1 LGFREIDI
9 PGQTVALKKQIRLH
23 VFWSKQGASRRS
35 KLKNPGR
42 FFQPTIKVWKAS
54 MFYPLELFIGLRYTR
69 AKRRNHFISFI
80 SVISILG
87 IAIGVA
93 TLITVLSVMNGFE
106 KELRE
111 RILGM
116 VSHATISP
124 IKGGIRNW
132 EDLIAQAREHPL
144 VIGAAPYIEGE
155 GLMKSGASVHGV
167 SIRGVLP
174 DYEETVS
181 EVAAKMIDGSL
192 GDLAPGGYGIVLGRE
207 LALLMGAGVGDDVIL
222 ITPQANVTPVGVLPR
237 MRRFT
242 VVGVFE
248 VGMEVY
254 DSALALMHMQDAAA
268 LMRLGGE
275 GVSGIRLKL
284 SDMMQAR
291 EVASEL
297 TRTLDEHYWISDW
310 TRQHVNFFKA
320 VQMEKRVMFVI
331 LTLIL
336 TVAVFNIVSTLVMVV
351 TDKQSDIAILRTL
364 GLSPGGVMKVFMIQG
379 VIIGFVGALA
389 GVVCGSLLALNAERI
404 VAALEHAFHVKFL
417 SPDVYYISN
426 LPSDLHWSD
435 VGVVG
440 LVSFVLSVLAT
451 LYPAWR
457 AAKIQ
462 PAEAL
467 RYE

>member
-1 LGFREIDI
+1 
-9 PGQTVALKKQIRLH
+9 
-23 VFWSKQGASRRS
+23 
-35 KLKNPGR
+35 
-42 FFQPTIKVWKAS
+42 
-54 MFYPLELFIGLRYTR
+54 MFYPLEFFIGLRYTR

-106 KELRE
+106 KELRA

-124 IKGGIRNW
+124 IDSGIRDWKKVIEEAKHN
-132 EDLIAQAREHPL
+132 PL

-155 GLMKSGASVHGV
+155 GLMKSGSSVHGV

-174 DYEETVS
+174 EYETTVS
-181 EVAAKMIDGSL
+181 EVAEKMVE
-192 GDLAPGGYGIVLGRE
+192 GDLRGLEPGKYGIVLGRE
-207 LALLMGAGVGDDVIL
+207 LAMLMGVGVGDDVIL

-242 VVGVFE
+242 VVGIFE

-254 DSALALMHMQDAAA
+254 DRALALLHMQDAAA
-268 LMRLGGE
+268 LMRVGDA
-275 GVSGIRLKL
+275 GVSGVRLKL

-291 EVASEL
+291 EVAAQL
-297 TRTLDEHYWISDW
+297 ADTLEGHYWISDW

-320 VQMEKRVMFVI
+320 VEMEKRVMFVI

-364 GLSPGGVMKVFMIQG
+364 GLAPAGVMKVFIIQG
-379 VIIGFVGALA
+379 VVIGFVGAFC
-389 GVVCGSLLALNAERI
+389 GVVFGSLLALNAEQI
-404 VAALEHAFHVKFL
+404 VAFLERIFHVKFL
-417 SPDVYYISN
+417 SPDVYYISK

-457 AAKIQ
+457 AARTQ

>member
-1 LGFREIDI
+1 MGSLLAGIAIQTFK
-9 PGQTVALKKQIRLH
+9 PGCGVIA
-23 VFWSKQGASRRS
+23 
-35 KLKNPGR
+35 P
-42 FFQPTIKVWKAS
+42 
-54 MFYPLELFIGLRYTR
+54 MFYPLEFFIGLRYTR

-80 SVISILG
+80 SVISIAG

-93 TLITVLSVMNGFE
+93 TLIIVLSVMNGFQ

-124 IKGGIRNW
+124 YSGGLPGW
-132 EDLIAQAREHPL
+132 QGLIERSKQHPL
-144 VIGAAPYIEGE
+144 VIGAAPYVEGE
-155 GLMKSGASVHGV
+155 ALMEHGRQVQGAA
-167 SIRGVLP
+167 IRGVLP
-174 DYEETVS
+174 EHEKNVS
-181 EVAAKMIDGSL
+181 EVADKMLFGRL
-192 GDLAPGGYGIVLGRE
+192 EDLKAGEYGIVLGRE
-207 LALLMGAGVGDDVIL
+207 LALILGVTVGDQVTV
-222 ITPQANVTPVGVLPR
+222 ITPQANTTPVGVLPR

-248 VGMEVY
+248 VGMEIY
-254 DSALALMHMQDAAA
+254 DRTLALMHMEDAAK
-268 LMRLGGE
+268 LLRITE
-275 GVSGIRLKL
+275 GAGGIRLKL

-291 EVASEL
+291 NVANEL
-297 TRTLDEHYWISDW
+297 NTAFDEQFWVTDW
-310 TRQHVNFFKA
+310 THQHSNFFKA

-364 GLSPGGVMKVFMIQG
+364 GMPPAGIMKVFLIQG
-379 VIIGFVGALA
+379 ILIGFVGALL
-389 GVVCGSLLALNAERI
+389 GVVCGVLVAVNVEGIVGFLESL
-404 VAALEHAFHVKFL
+404 FSVKFL
-417 SPDVYYISN
+417 SPDVYYISD
-426 LPSDLHWSD
+426 LPSDMHWAD
-435 VGVVG
+435 VILVG
-440 LVSFVLSVLAT
+440 TVSFVLSVIAT

-457 AAKIQ
+457 AAKVR

>member
-1 LGFREIDI
+1 
-9 PGQTVALKKQIRLH
+9 
-23 VFWSKQGASRRS
+23 
-35 KLKNPGR
+35 
-42 FFQPTIKVWKAS
+42 

-124 IKGGIRNW
+124 INGGIRNW
-132 EDLIAQAREHPL
+132 EDLIAQARQHPL

-155 GLMKSGASVHGV
+155 GLMKSGSSVHGV

-174 DYEETVS
+174 DYEATVS

-254 DSALALMHMQDAAA
+254 DRALALMHMQDAAA

-435 VGVVG
+435 VGIVG

>member
-1 LGFREIDI
+1 
-9 PGQTVALKKQIRLH
+9 
-23 VFWSKQGASRRS
+23 
-35 KLKNPGR
+35 
-42 FFQPTIKVWKAS
+42 
-54 MFYPLELFIGLRYTR
+54 MFYPLEFFIGLRYTR

-124 IKGGIRNW
+124 IQGGIRNW
-132 EDLIAQAREHPL
+132 EGLIEQAKRHPL
-144 VIGAAPYIEGE
+144 VTGAAPYIEGE
-155 GLMKSGASVHGV
+155 GLMKSGSSVHGV

-174 DYEETVS
+174 EYEATVS

-192 GDLAPGGYGIVLGRE
+192 GNLAAGEYGIVLGRE
-207 LALLMGAGVGDDVIL
+207 LALLMGAGVGDEVIL

-254 DSALALMHMQDAAA
+254 DRALALMHMQDAAS
-268 LMRLGGE
+268 LMRLGDS
-275 GVSGIRLKL
+275 GVGGIRLKL

-291 EVASEL
+291 EVAAEL
-297 TRTLDEHYWISDW
+297 TQTLDEHYWISDW

-364 GLSPGGVMKVFMIQG
+364 GLSPGGVMKIFMIQG
-379 VIIGFVGALA
+379 VLIGFVGALA
-389 GVVCGSLLALNAERI
+389 GVVCGSLLALNAEEI
-404 VAALEHAFHVKFL
+404 VAFLERIFQVKFL

-435 VGVVG
+435 VGIVG

-457 AAKIQ
+457 AAKVQ

>member
-1 LGFREIDI
+1 M
-9 PGQTVALKKQIRLH
+9 
-23 VFWSKQGASRRS
+23 
-35 KLKNPGR
+35 KNG
-42 FFQPTIKVWKAS
+42 S
-54 MFYPLELFIGLRYTR
+54 
-69 AKRRNHFISFI
+69 
-80 SVISILG
+80 
-87 IAIGVA
+87 
-93 TLITVLSVMNGFE
+93 
-106 KELRE
+106 
-111 RILGM
+111 
-116 VSHATISP
+116 
-124 IKGGIRNW
+124 
-132 EDLIAQAREHPL
+132 
-144 VIGAAPYIEGE
+144 
-155 GLMKSGASVHGV
+155 SVHGV
-167 SIRGVLP
+167 SIRGVVPEL
-174 DYEETVS
+174 ESTVS
-181 EVAAKMIDGSL
+181 EVADKMIEGNL
-192 GDLAPGGYGIVLGRE
+192 QNLVAGEYGIVLGRE
-207 LALLMGAGVGDDVIL
+207 LALLMGVGVGDDIIL

-242 VVGVFE
+242 VVGIFE

-254 DSALALMHMQDAAA
+254 DRALAMMHMQDASA
-268 LMRLGGE
+268 LMRRGGE

-291 EVASEL
+291 EVAADL
-297 TRTLDEHYWISDW
+297 TQQLEEHYWISDW

-364 GLSPGGVMKVFMIQG
+364 GLSPAGVMKVFMIQG
-379 VIIGFVGALA
+379 LIIGFVGALT
-389 GVVCGSLLALNAERI
+389 GVVLGSLLALNAAEI
-404 VAALEHAFHVKFL
+404 VALLERMFHVKFL

-435 VGVVG
+435 VGIVG

-457 AAKIQ
+457 AAKVQ

>member
-1 LGFREIDI
+1 M
-9 PGQTVALKKQIRLH
+9 
-23 VFWSKQGASRRS
+23 
-35 KLKNPGR
+35 
-42 FFQPTIKVWKAS
+42 FQ
-54 MFYPLELFIGLRYTR
+54 PLELFIGLRYTR

-80 SVISILG
+80 SVISIAG

-124 IKGGIRNW
+124 FGGGIKDW
-132 EDLIAQAREHPL
+132 EALIAAAQKNPL
-144 VIGAAPYIEGE
+144 VIAAAPYVEGE
-155 GLMKSGASVHGV
+155 ALMKSGSSVHGV
-167 SIRGVLP
+167 SLRGVLP
-174 DYEETVS
+174 EYEAAVS
-181 EVAAKMIDGSL
+181 EVGSKMIDGQL
-192 GDLAPGGYGIVLGRE
+192 GALKPGEYGIVLGRE
-207 LALLMGAGVGDDVIL
+207 LALMMGATIGSDVIVM
-222 ITPQANVTPVGVLPR
+222 TPQANVTPVGVLPR

-242 VVGVFE
+242 VVGIFE

-254 DSALALMHMQDAAA
+254 DRALALLHMQDAST
-268 LMRLGGE
+268 LMRLE
-275 GVSGIRLKL
+275 DDGVSGVRLKL
-284 SDMMQAR
+284 TDMMQAR
-291 EVASEL
+291 TVAEEL
-297 TRTLDEHYWISDW
+297 TQTLDQQYWVSDW

-364 GLSPGGVMKVFMIQG
+364 GLPPAGIMKIFMIQG
-379 VIIGFVGALA
+379 VIIGFAGALA
-389 GVVCGSLLALNAERI
+389 GTVCGVLLALNAEDL
-404 VAALEHAFHVKFL
+404 VALLENFLQMKFL

-435 VGVVG
+435 VGLVG
-440 LVSFVLSVLAT
+440 LVSFILSVIAT

>member
-1 LGFREIDI
+1 
-9 PGQTVALKKQIRLH
+9 
-23 VFWSKQGASRRS
+23 
-35 KLKNPGR
+35 
-42 FFQPTIKVWKAS
+42 

-80 SVISILG
+80 SVISIAG
-87 IAIGVA
+87 IAIGVL
-93 TLITVLSVMNGFE
+93 TLIVVLSVMNGFQ

-124 IKGGIRNW
+124 YNGGLTDW
-132 EDLIAQAREHPL
+132 QGLIEQAKRHPL
-144 VIGAAPYIEGE
+144 VVAAAPYVEGE
-155 GLMKSGASVHGV
+155 ALMEHNRQVQGAA
-167 SIRGVLP
+167 IRGVLP
-174 DYEETVS
+174 ELEKNVS
-181 EVAAKMIDGSL
+181 EVADKMLFGQL
-192 GDLAPGGYGIVLGRE
+192 EDLKPGEYGIVLGRE
-207 LALLMGAGVGDDVIL
+207 LALILGVTIGDKVTV
-222 ITPQANVTPVGVLPR
+222 ITPQANTTPVGVLPR

-248 VGMEVY
+248 VGMEIY
-254 DSALALMHMQDAAA
+254 DRTLALMHVEDAAK
-268 LMRLGGE
+268 LLRIPE
-275 GVSGIRLKL
+275 GASGVRLKL

-291 EVASEL
+291 EVANEL
-297 TRTLDEHYWISDW
+297 NAAFGDQYWVTDW
-310 TRQHVNFFKA
+310 THQHSNFFKA

-364 GLSPGGVMKVFMIQG
+364 GMPPAGIMKIFLIQG
-379 VIIGFVGALA
+379 TLIGFVGALLGMIF
-389 GVVCGSLLALNAERI
+389 GVSIALNVEQL
-404 VAALEHAFHVKFL
+404 VAFLETVFSVKFL

-426 LPSDLHWSD
+426 LPSDMHWSD
-435 VGVVG
+435 VALVG
-440 LVSFVLSVLAT
+440 SVSFILSVVAT

-457 AAKIQ
+457 AAKIR

>member
-1 LGFREIDI
+1 
-9 PGQTVALKKQIRLH
+9 
-23 VFWSKQGASRRS
+23 
-35 KLKNPGR
+35 
-42 FFQPTIKVWKAS
+42 
-54 MFYPLELFIGLRYTR
+54 
-69 AKRRNHFISFI
+69 
-80 SVISILG
+80 
-87 IAIGVA
+87 
-93 TLITVLSVMNGFE
+93 
-106 KELRE
+106 
-111 RILGM
+111 
-116 VSHATISP
+116 
-124 IKGGIRNW
+124 
-132 EDLIAQAREHPL
+132 
-144 VIGAAPYIEGE
+144 
-155 GLMKSGASVHGV
+155 
-167 SIRGVLP
+167 
-174 DYEETVS
+174 
-181 EVAAKMIDGSL
+181 
-192 GDLAPGGYGIVLGRE
+192 
-207 LALLMGAGVGDDVIL
+207 
-222 ITPQANVTPVGVLPR
+222 
-237 MRRFT
+237 
-242 VVGVFE
+242 
-248 VGMEVY
+248 MEVY
-254 DSALALMHMQDAAA
+254 DRALALMHMQDAAA

-291 EVASEL
+291 EVAAEL
-297 TRTLDEHYWISDW
+297 TRSLDEHYWISDW

-364 GLSPGGVMKVFMIQG
+364 GLSPAGVMKIFMIQG

-389 GVVCGSLLALNAERI
+389 GVVCGSLLALNAEQI

>member
-1 LGFREIDI
+1 
-9 PGQTVALKKQIRLH
+9 
-23 VFWSKQGASRRS
+23 
-35 KLKNPGR
+35 
-42 FFQPTIKVWKAS
+42 
-54 MFYPLELFIGLRYTR
+54 MFYPLEFFIGLRYTR

-80 SVISILG
+80 SVISIAG

-124 IKGGIRNW
+124 VSGGIRDW
-132 EDLIAQAREHPL
+132 ERLITDAKQHPL
-144 VIGAAPYIEGE
+144 VVGAAPYVEGE
-155 GLMKSGASVHGV
+155 GLMKSGSSVHGV
-167 SIRGVLP
+167 SIRGILP
-174 DYEETVS
+174 DYEATVS
-181 EVAAKMIDGSL
+181 EVADKMIEGKL
-192 GDLAPGGYGIVLGRE
+192 GDLAAGGYGIVLGRE
-207 LALLMGAGVGDDVIL
+207 LALLMGASVGDDVIL

-254 DSALALMHMQDAAA
+254 DRALALMHMQDAST
-268 LMRLGGE
+268 LMRMGDE
-275 GVSGIRLKL
+275 GITGVRLKL

-291 EVASEL
+291 EVAEEL
-297 TRTLDEHYWISDW
+297 TQTLDEHYWISDW

-364 GLSPGGVMKVFMIQG
+364 GLSPAGVMKIFMIQG
-379 VIIGFVGALA
+379 VVIGFVGALT
-389 GVVCGSLLALNAERI
+389 GVVGGSLLALNAEEI
-404 VAALEHAFHVKFL
+404 VAFLESLFQVKFL